1 MARLAVGAVTVARS
15 TVRRWPGSRI
25 SLPPLAYL
33 RLLFARIGVPHDPET
48 GERLIRQILQQIVD
62 HGRGHPVSGAGPGG
76 AGAARAPTT
85 PGDEH

>member
-1 MARLAVGAVTVARS
+1 MLSLSPEARFDAGLV
-15 TVRRWPGSRI
+15 PEPP
-25 SLPPLAYL
+25 LPPFAYL
-33 RLLFARIGVPHDPET
+33 RLLFARIGVLHDPET
-48 GERLIRQILQQIVD
+48 GERLIRQTLQQIVD